1 MIVNVHVYIIIKI
14 KNQEEY
20 FMLKNR
26 LRIDNDRKP
35 KSEKLS
41 KITNMINKVYITATV
56 ISMTAGT
63 IMVYPFAADSSIYNK
78 SGADAA
84 KVFVNGL
91 VAFLCS
97 LGRYAGMG
105 CLCVAV
111 YNVAMTKVNDEPNG
125 LQKAAGFGIA
135 GVALMSLKSIFKV
148 FGFTVVTLP
157 F

>member
-1 MIVNVHVYIIIKI
+1 
-14 KNQEEY
+14 
-20 FMLKNR
+20 MLKNR

-63 IMVYPFAADSSIYNK
+63 IMMVYPFAADSSIYNK

-97 LGRYAGMG
+97 LGKYAGMG
-105 CLCVAV
+105 CLGVAV

-148 FGFTVVTLP
+148 FGFTVGTLP

>member
-1 MIVNVHVYIIIKI
+1 
-14 KNQEEY
+14 
-20 FMLKNR
+20 MLKNR
-26 LRIDNDRKP
+26 LRINNDRKP

-63 IMVYPFAADSSIYNK
+63 IMMVYPFAADSSIYNK

-97 LGRYAGMG
+97 LGNYAGMG
-105 CLCVAV
+105 CLGVAV
-111 YNVAMTKVNDEPNG
+111 
-125 LQKAAGFGIA
+125 
-135 GVALMSLKSIFKV
+135 
-148 FGFTVVTLP
+148 
-157 F
+157 

>member
-1 MIVNVHVYIIIKI
+1 
-14 KNQEEY
+14 
-20 FMLKNR
+20 MLKNR
-26 LRIDNDRKP
+26 LKINNDRKP

-41 KITNMINKVYITATV
+41 KITNVINKVYITATV

-97 LGRYAGMG
+97 LGKYAGMCCFG
-105 CLCVAV
+105 VAV

-125 LQKAAGFGIA
+125 LQKAAGFGAA

-148 FGFTVVTLP
+148 FGFTVGTLP